1 MKYKVNVEELLSR
14 IVEVEAENEE
24 EAEDK
29 VREMY
34 MNEDIV
40 LDASDF
46 QSVEYFVQQ
55 KKVNRILCLSV
66 FWRWLIITAE
76 EKLLENGYED
86 VKYLTNFSYDD
97 ALIGITHDNRAVY
110 DYGKNG

>member
-24 EAEDK
+24 ETEDK

-34 MNEDIV
+34 MNEEIV

-46 QSVEYFVQQ
+46 QSVEYFVQ
-55 KKVNRILCLSV
+55 
-66 FWRWLIITAE
+66 
-76 EKLLENGYED
+76 
-86 VKYLTNFSYDD
+86 
-97 ALIGITHDNRAVY
+97 
-110 DYGKNG
+110 

>member
-14 IVEVEAENEE
+14 IVEVETENEE
-24 EAEDK
+24 EAEEK

-46 QSVEYFVQQ
+46 QSVEYFVQ
-55 KKVNRILCLSV
+55 
-66 FWRWLIITAE
+66 
-76 EKLLENGYED
+76 
-86 VKYLTNFSYDD
+86 
-97 ALIGITHDNRAVY
+97 
-110 DYGKNG
+110 

>member
-24 EAEDK
+24 EAEEK

-55 KKVNRILCLSV
+55 KKVNRILFSSGSHECP
-66 FWRWLIITAE
+66 II
-76 EKLLENGYED
+76 L
-86 VKYLTNFSYDD
+86 YLKKKRSETSTY
-97 ALIGITHDNRAVY
+97 R
-110 DYGKNG
+110 

>member
-14 IVEVEAENEE
+14 IVEVEAESEE

-34 MNEDIV
+34 INEDIV

-46 QSVEYFVQQ
+46 QSVEYFVQ
-55 KKVNRILCLSV
+55 
-66 FWRWLIITAE
+66 
-76 EKLLENGYED
+76 
-86 VKYLTNFSYDD
+86 
-97 ALIGITHDNRAVY
+97 
-110 DYGKNG
+110 

>member
-14 IVEVEAENEE
+14 IVEVEAENKE
-24 EAEDK
+24 EAEEK

-46 QSVEYFVQQ
+46 QSVEYFVQ
-55 KKVNRILCLSV
+55 
-66 FWRWLIITAE
+66 
-76 EKLLENGYED
+76 
-86 VKYLTNFSYDD
+86 
-97 ALIGITHDNRAVY
+97 
-110 DYGKNG
+110 

>member
-14 IVEVEAENEE
+14 IVEVEADNEK

-40 LDASDF
+40 LDESDL
-46 QSVEYFVQQ
+46 QSVEYFVQ
-55 KKVNRILCLSV
+55 
-66 FWRWLIITAE
+66 
-76 EKLLENGYED
+76 
-86 VKYLTNFSYDD
+86 
-97 ALIGITHDNRAVY
+97 
-110 DYGKNG
+110 

>member
-24 EAEDK
+24 ETEEK

-34 MNEDIV
+34 MNEEIV

-46 QSVEYFVQQ
+46 RSVEYFVQ
-55 KKVNRILCLSV
+55 
-66 FWRWLIITAE
+66 
-76 EKLLENGYED
+76 
-86 VKYLTNFSYDD
+86 
-97 ALIGITHDNRAVY
+97 
-110 DYGKNG
+110 

>member
-14 IVEVEAENEE
+14 IVEVETENEE

-46 QSVEYFVQQ
+46 QSVEYFVQ
-55 KKVNRILCLSV
+55 
-66 FWRWLIITAE
+66 
-76 EKLLENGYED
+76 
-86 VKYLTNFSYDD
+86 
-97 ALIGITHDNRAVY
+97 
-110 DYGKNG
+110 

>member
-14 IVEVEAENEE
+14 IVEVEAKNEE
-24 EAEDK
+24 EAEEK

-55 KKVNRILCLSV
+55 KKVNKILCLRFV
-66 FWRWLIITAE
+66 
-76 EKLLENGYED
+76 LEVVNNNSRRKSKRNVYE
-86 VKYLTNFSYDD
+86 
-97 ALIGITHDNRAVY
+97 
-110 DYGKNG
+110 

>member
-14 IVEVEAENEE
+14 IVEVEADSEN

-46 QSVEYFVQQ
+46 QSVEYFVQ
-55 KKVNRILCLSV
+55 
-66 FWRWLIITAE
+66 
-76 EKLLENGYED
+76 
-86 VKYLTNFSYDD
+86 
-97 ALIGITHDNRAVY
+97 
-110 DYGKNG
+110 